1 MRIGQCVHALPFRA
15 KESAKTSSAPFIH
28 MKQKSANV
36 KGHFS
41 RSCIF
46 QAYNERMTLSV
57 CMIVRDEEKVLSR
70 CLESLR
76 SEADELIIVDTGSR
90 DKTAEI
96 ARKYTDRV
104 YFFPWIDD
112 FSAARNF
119 AFSKASGDYL
129 MWLDA
134 DDVIPENM
142 INQLRKLKQRLLTEN
157 ADMAVCRYVGGGCA
171 YFRERIVKRSAG
183 FHWEGRV
190 HECITPHGKLI
201 RDDFTVV
208 HLGSDKPRGARN
220 LHIYQ
225 KWRAEEALSGRDLFY
240 YGRELYYNR
249 LYTESIAI
257 LEEMLAGNGWY
268 VNKIE
273 ACKILAECHSAQK
286 RPDLA
291 RDALLYSF
299 RYGLPRGGICHALG
313 RNFQEAGQYR
323 EAIFWYER
331 ALACPDRSGEGDFDL
346 PDERTLFPL
355 LGLTYCHY
363 ALGEEAAARACHARA
378 AALAP
383 DHPSV
388 AHNEAF
394 FAQQKSP
401 QIAGSVS
408 EKTLKSS
415 EHSDKT

>member
-1 MRIGQCVHALPFRA
+1 
-15 KESAKTSSAPFIH
+15 
-28 MKQKSANV
+28 
-36 KGHFS
+36 
-41 RSCIF
+41 
-46 QAYNERMTLSV
+46 
-57 CMIVRDEEKVLSR
+57 MIVRDEEEVLSR
-70 CLESLR
+70 CLDSVQK
-76 SEADELIIVDTGSR
+76 EADEIVIADTGSR
-90 DKTAEI
+90 DKTVEI
-96 ARKYTDRV
+96 ARRYTDRV
-104 YFFPWIDD
+104 FFFPWTDD

-119 AFSKASGDYL
+119 VFSRASGDYL

-134 DDVIPENM
+134 DDVIPDGMAE
-142 INQLRKLKQRLLTEN
+142 QLRKLKQRLVREN
-157 ADMAVCRYVGGGCA
+157 ADMAVCRYIGGGCA

-183 FHWEGRV
+183 FFWQGRV

-225 KWRAEEALSGRDLFY
+225 KWRAEEALGGRDLFY

-249 LYTESIAI
+249 LYTEAIAV

-273 ACKILAECHSAQK
+273 ACRVLADCHSAQK
-286 RPDLA
+286 HPELA
-291 RDALLYSF
+291 RDALLHSF

-331 ALACPDRSGEGDFDL
+331 ALDCPDRSDEGDFDL

-355 LGLTYCHY
+355 LGLTYCHF

-378 AALAP
+378 AVLAP
-383 DHPSV
+383 NHPSV
-388 AHNEAF
+388 VHNEAF

-401 QIAGSVS
+401 QTAGTGS
-408 EKTLKSS
+408 EDHTS
-415 EHSDKT
+415 